1 MSWTSELLNLY
12 ERHEDEAG
20 VISGKAPV
28 LLPVAHVSLKATT
41 DVCISESGDFVTAK
55 RLEKG
60 EETTIVPVTIDSAT
74 RGSGIFPMPLHDKLI
89 YTAGDY
95 DTVSKTSGSDYHKAY
110 MEQLDAW
117 CQDSSCPEHV
127 RAVYAYL
134 KKGTLVKDLMASEAF
149 GKPEDFIRFAVVD
162 ENGEIDRLYENR
174 AVMQSWISYYTGSL
188 TEQGIDSITGKMTA
202 VSGKQ
207 PNSVRYPGDKAKI
220 ISANDKQGF
229 TYRGIFKEASDAAT
243 VGYVE
248 SQKVHNALRWIIA
261 KQGWRN
267 QSEAYACFS
276 NDDIPLPDLSEGSF
290 DFVSTA
296 NLPIDTTSEDY
307 AHRLRQAVHGY
318 EQNLNPDS
326 KVVIIGVDTADGA
339 GQGRL
344 AITYY
349 DEQAGASFFQN
360 IEMWYSDCRWV
371 KKRWTEDKKL
381 YYSEETPSLYEIAVA
396 VYGTPSGD
404 RIMVDDHA
412 VKRLTKRLIP
422 CITEGRPLPQDLVS
436 AAVRNAS
443 RPYVYTQNNQE
454 RLLFATLALV
464 RKTIK
469 EKKKGAEPMALDR
482 NRKDRDY
489 LFGRLLAVYDHIESR
504 SLYLEKK
511 DRETNAIK
519 LWSSYVATPA
529 RITDLLEQKTA
540 GYLSKLSGGARA
552 FYASL
557 KGEIINALAETN
569 AFNNRPLGEA
579 YLLGYYAQREELRT
593 RKNDN
598 LNEEGEKNELQN

>member
-1 MSWTSELLNLY
+1 MSWTSELYDLY
-12 ERHEDEAG
+12 ERHESEAG

-28 LLPVAHVSLKATT
+28 LLPVAHVSLKTT
-41 DVCISESGDFVTAK
+41 TEVCVSETGDFVTARK
-55 RLEKG
+55 LEKG

-74 RGSGIFPMPLHDKLI
+74 RSSGIFPMPLHDKLI

-95 DTVSKTSGSDYHKAY
+95 NTIAKASGSEYHKAY
-110 MEQLDAW
+110 MEQLSAW
-117 CQDSSCPEHV
+117 CQDDACPEHV

-134 KKGTLVKDLMASEAF
+134 TKGTLVKDLTAAEAF
-149 GKPEDFIRFAVVD
+149 GKPEDFIRFTVVD

-174 AVMQSWISYYTGSL
+174 VVMQAWISYYTGLL
-188 TEQGIDSITGKMTA
+188 TEYGIDGITGKRTA

-207 PNSVRYPGDKAKI
+207 PNSLRFPGDKAKI

-229 TYRGIFKEASDAAT
+229 TYRGIFREASDAAT

-248 SQKVHNALRWIIA
+248 SQMIHNALRWIIA
-261 KQGWRN
+261 KQGWHN
-267 QSEAYACFS
+267 DSEAFACFS
-276 NDDIPLPDLSEGSF
+276 NDDAPLPDLSVGSF
-290 DFVSTA
+290 DFISIA
-296 NLPIDTTSEDY
+296 SLQSDTTGEDY
-307 AHRLRQAVHGY
+307 SLRLRQAVHGY
-318 EQNLNPDS
+318 EQNLSPDS
-326 KVVIIGVDTADGA
+326 KIVVIGVDTADGA

-349 DEQAGASFFQN
+349 DEQPGSSFYTN
-360 IEMWYSDCRWV
+360 LENWYSDCRWV
-371 KKRWTEDKKL
+371 KKRWTSDKKL

-404 RIMVDDHA
+404 KIMVDDHA

-422 CITEGRPLPQDLVS
+422 CITTGRPLPKDLVS

-443 RPYVYTQNNQE
+443 RPYVYTQTNQE
-454 RLLFATLALV
+454 RLQFTALALV

-469 EKKKGAEPMALDR
+469 ENEKGAEPMALDR

-540 GYLSKLSGGARA
+540 GHLSKLSGGART

-557 KGEIINALAETN
+557 KGDIITALGETN

-579 YLLGYYAQREELRT
+579 YLLGYYTQREELRYQ
-593 RKNDN
+593 KNN
-598 LNEEGEKNELQN
+598 KENEEGEE